1 MKDFWF
7 KIVEECMQE
16 QQSKHTNNE
25 NNPDWWKGFDM
36 YMKEENYGKRVSIVR
51 RVCTKLFRTTDFAG
65 ILCFLMRYEGVDAKK
80 SLEDFI
86 KIQQPKIKPVKL
98 SARKMVKL
106 KCLFGGSSTQLYK
119 VAGGLK
125 RLSKGAIQCESKSEV
140 VKLKRTI
147 KCPQIFEH
155 QIPQKKKNRC

>member
-1 MKDFWF
+1 
-7 KIVEECMQE
+7 
-16 QQSKHTNNE
+16 
-25 NNPDWWKGFDM
+25 
-36 YMKEENYGKRVSIVR
+36 
-51 RVCTKLFRTTDFAG
+51 
-65 ILCFLMRYEGVDAKK
+65 MRYEGVDAKK

-140 VKLKRTI
+140 VKLKRTM
-147 KCPQIFEH
+147 KFQCPQIFEH
-155 QIPQKKKNRC
+155 ANPSTKKNRC